1 MSEEKQG
8 KDKEGSEE
16 EEVKTS
22 IKINRKVWEDFKS
35 ILPKSKTM
43 SKAIEELIKEKVEE
57 KNGRQ

>member
-1 MSEEKQG
+1 MGEEKQG

-16 EEVKTS
+16 KVKTS

-57 KNGRQ
+57 KNGMQ

>member
-8 KDKEGSEE
+8 KGKGGS

-57 KNGRQ
+57 KNGVH

>member
-1 MSEEKQG
+1 MSGEKQG
-8 KDKEGSEE
+8 KDKEGSE

-22 IKINRKVWEDFKS
+22 IKINRKVWEDFKN

-57 KNGRQ
+57 KNGGQ